1 MKLFGRVLI
10 LVLSNA
16 LAIFVATKI
25 VDGIEVEPSIIN
37 YLTAGALLGVIN
49 TFIRPVI
56 KFFSFPF
63 IILTLG
69 LFTIIINIVLLF
81 LVSFLLPTFTIEG
94 ISAAFWAVFIISIVN
109 YLISIFTDN

>member
-1 MKLFGRVLI
+1 MKFLGKIII

-16 LAIFVATKI
+16 LALFVATKI
-25 VDGIEVEPSIIN
+25 ISGIQIEPSLMN
-37 YLTAGALLGVIN
+37 YLVAGALLGIVN

-69 LFTIIINIVLLF
+69 IFTIVINIVLLF
-81 LVSFLLPTFTIEG
+81 FVSFLLPTFSIEG
-94 ISAAFWAVFIISIVN
+94 IGAAFWGVFIISIVN